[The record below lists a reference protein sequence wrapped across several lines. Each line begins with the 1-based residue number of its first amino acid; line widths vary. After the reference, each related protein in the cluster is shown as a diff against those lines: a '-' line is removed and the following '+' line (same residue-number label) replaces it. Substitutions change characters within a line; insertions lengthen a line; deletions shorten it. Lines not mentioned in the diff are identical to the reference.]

1 MRPPNPIFLL
11 KAGIRNMTDSAVLWH
26 LALCGL
32 TGSGMQ
38 EIADATGLSYNTV
51 AHTLI
56 RLEEMKLTIEQR
68 LRDKPGHP
76 LVITL
81 SRMGFR
87 LMAGH
92 LTAEEK
98 AAQGGQLPMGDEVV
112 KTS

>member
-38 EIADATGLSYNTV
+38 ETAD
-51 AHTLI
+51 
-56 RLEEMKLTIEQR
+56 
-68 LRDKPGHP
+68 
-76 LVITL
+76 
-81 SRMGFR
+81 
-87 LMAGH
+87 
-92 LTAEEK
+92 EK
-98 AAQGGQLPMGDEVV
+98 AAHGGQLPMGDEVV